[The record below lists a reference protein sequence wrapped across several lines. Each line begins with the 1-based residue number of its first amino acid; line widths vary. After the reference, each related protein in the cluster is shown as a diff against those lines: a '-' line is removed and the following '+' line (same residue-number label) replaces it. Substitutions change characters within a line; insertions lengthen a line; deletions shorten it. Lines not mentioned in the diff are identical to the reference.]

1 MKVAVV
7 YESMGGNTKRA
18 AELVAGSAAF
28 LGAEATVLPIT
39 DLDYGVLAEAD
50 LIFFGTWTDGA
61 FLFGQ
66 RPGRA
71 GRFKKLPWLDGKQV
85 ALFCTYA
92 VKAGGTLPALARI
105 VEGLGAEVVGWR
117 AIRRSAIDAEHIAPF
132 VVDVFDALGIASAA

>member
-1 MKVAVV
+1 VKVAVV

-18 AELVAGSAAF
+18 AELVAGTATF
-28 LGAEATVLPIT
+28 LGAGATVMPIT

-71 GRFKKLPWLDGKQV
+71 GRFKKLPWLDGKRV

-92 VKAGGTLPALARI
+92 VKAGGTLPGLARI

-117 AIRRSAIDAEHIAPF
+117 AIKRSSIDSATIAPF
-132 VVDVFDALGIASAA
+132 VVDVVDSIDVAPAA